1 VWAVGDD
8 SWQLAYV
15 MSSGSRSVRDALAQ
29 ADSIR
34 RCQIVYIA
42 LEDCGV
48 ALATFNIRG
57 ARELASLLLTMPNL
71 RELMSITMD
80 LHEPL
85 LRTSVLRYNYN

>member
-1 VWAVGDD
+1 
-8 SWQLAYV
+8 
-15 MSSGSRSVRDALAQ
+15 M
-29 ADSIR
+29 
-34 RCQIVYIA
+34 
-42 LEDCGV
+42 EDCGA